1 MVFDLVFS
9 YFSLQ
14 KIRNNFYFMMDLD
27 QLGCFATI
35 ICVIS
40 EISINID
47 KTKINKNIL
56 KFMEI
61 LY

>member
-14 KIRNNFYFMMDLD
+14 NIRNNFYFRMRLD
-27 QLGCFATI
+27 QLECFAI
-35 ICVIS
+35 IIWVVS
-40 EISINID
+40 EISVNIS
-47 KTKINKNIL
+47 KAKINKNTL

>member
-1 MVFDLVFS
+1 MVFDMVFS

-14 KIRNNFYFMMDLD
+14 KIRKNFYFMMVLD
-27 QLGCFATI
+27 QFGCFATI
-35 ICVIS
+35 ICVIL